1 MGEKITETAEPP
13 NLTSP
18 DTRDAVPV
26 EDELKTEYMQ
36 GWALATLVLAFMSI
50 SFVLALDNTIL
61 GSVSS
66 TANPL
71 SADATVQLLQYPRV
85 RATSKA

>member
-71 SADATVQLLQYPRV
+71 SAVATVQLLQYPRV